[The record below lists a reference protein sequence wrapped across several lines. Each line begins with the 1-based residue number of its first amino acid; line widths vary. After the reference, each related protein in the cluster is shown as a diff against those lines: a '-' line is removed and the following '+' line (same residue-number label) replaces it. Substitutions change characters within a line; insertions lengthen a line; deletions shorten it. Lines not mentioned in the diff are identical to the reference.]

1 MESIALCLSKRT
13 GLCFRTASEVGY
25 MRISTVRVETEMQ
38 FLPKSIALDENHR
51 MLGEIKL
58 NVFLIGQ

>member
-1 MESIALCLSKRT
+1 VRT
-13 GLCFRTASEVGY
+13 
-25 MRISTVRVETEMQ
+25 STVRVETEMQ

>member
-1 MESIALCLSKRT
+1 MRT
-13 GLCFRTASEVGY
+13 
-25 MRISTVRVETEMQ
+25 STVRVETEMQ

-51 MLGEIKL
+51 MLGGIKL